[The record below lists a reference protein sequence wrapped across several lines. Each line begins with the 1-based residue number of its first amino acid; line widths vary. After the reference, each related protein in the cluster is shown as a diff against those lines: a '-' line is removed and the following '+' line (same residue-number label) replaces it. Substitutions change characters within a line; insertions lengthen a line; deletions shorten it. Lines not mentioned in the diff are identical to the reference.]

1 MPVIDA
7 SVYVALINAQEEAH
21 TRCWTWFEG
30 AQATREAIVAPA
42 ILLPEVAA
50 AISRG
55 VGNKELALKVVEQLK
70 GAGVIELFPVTQPVA
85 EQAAQVASEH
95 RIRGCDAV
103 YVALAAQLAD
113 ELITLDR
120 QQLEQ
125 ANSIVEV
132 RKP

>member
-7 SVYVALINAQEEAH
+7 SVYVALINANEEAH
-21 TRCWTWFEG
+21 MSSWNWFRA
-30 AQATREAIVAPA
+30 AQAAQEQIVAPA

-55 VGNKELALKVVEQLK
+55 VGDTGLAVKVVEQLENT
-70 GAGVIELFPVTQPVA
+70 GVIEIVSITQVVA
-85 EQAAQVASEH
+85 QQAARIAAEH

-103 YVALAAQLAD
+103 YVALADQTGS

-120 QQLEQ
+120 QQIERS
-125 ANSIVEV
+125 ANIVKV